1 MRRIVLD
8 TSVVIAGLRTQLGAG
23 NAVLR
28 LVATRRL
35 VALATP
41 PLFLEYEDVLKRPE
55 HRLAH
60 GLAPEAIEEFLAE
73 LAALIEPV
81 EVHFQWRPQ
90 SRDPND
96 EMVLEAAINGRA
108 DALVTY
114 NVADFAGPAER
125 FRISVLLVVQV
136 VGDPRVASILLFRL
150 LALTYRPAHNDGS
163 RDLLLAAEPL
173 QLFVLV
179 AYFGGPRPR
188 RSFIRF
194 LRLVTSSVCRHPPV

>member
-1 MRRIVLD
+1 
-8 TSVVIAGLRTQLGAG
+8 LGAG

-28 LVATRRL
+28 LVAEGRL
-35 VALATP
+35 AILATP

-55 HRLAH
+55 HRLVH
-60 GLAPEAIEEFLAE
+60 GLGIEAIGEFLAE

-114 NVADFAGPAER
+114 NVADFVGAAER
-125 FRISVLLVVQV
+125 FRIPVL
-136 VGDPRVASILLFRL
+136 
-150 LALTYRPAHNDGS
+150 RPAE
-163 RDLLLAAEPL
+163 LLKKVKP
-173 QLFVLV
+173 
-179 AYFGGPRPR
+179 
-188 RSFIRF
+188 
-194 LRLVTSSVCRHPPV
+194 